1 MPGRPGA
8 LAARSRGSE
17 PTRVALALGSGGAR
31 GYAHIGV
38 IEALRARGY
47 DIVGIAGS
55 SMGALVGGLQAA
67 GRLDEFADWAKS
79 LTQWTILR
87 LLDPSISA
95 AGVMRAEKILDAVR
109 DILGPV
115 SIEQLPIPY
124 TAVATDLL
132 AGKSVWFQRGP
143 VDEAIRASIAIPGV
157 IAPHEVGGRL
167 LADGGILDP
176 LPIAPIA
183 AVNADLTIAVS
194 LSGSEVG
201 RIGDDRDP
209 ESGATVEWLNR
220 MVRSTSALLDTAAA
234 RSLLDRPTARA
245 LLSRFGADT
254 WPEDA
259 NGEPSQSG
267 EDGLD
272 DMEGTPEVP
281 RLGSFE
287 VMNRTIDIAQSAL
300 ARHTLAAYP
309 PDLLIEVPRSTCRG
323 LEFHRAVEVIA
334 AGRALANRALDA
346 LPAIAVPAGL
356 TAYVLP
362 LRLQSIGK
370 AFDEA
375 TILRAPHPI
384 ETAANFT
391 AK

>member
-1 MPGRPGA
+1 M
-8 LAARSRGSE
+8 
-17 PTRVALALGSGGAR
+17 ALALGSGGAR

-55 SMGALVGGLQAA
+55 SMGAMVGGLQAA

-79 LTQWTILR
+79 LTQRTILR

-95 AGVMRAEKILDAVR
+95 AGVLRAEKILDAVR

-115 SIEQLPIPY
+115 AIEQLPIPY

-143 VDEAIRASIAIPGV
+143 LDEAIRASIAIPGV
-157 IAPHEVGGRL
+157 IAPHAIDGRL

-176 LPIAPIA
+176 LPMGPIS

-194 LSGSEVG
+194 LSGSEV
-201 RIGDDRDP
+201 ISHRDAEP
-209 ESGATVEWLNR
+209 GATVEWLNR

-245 LLSRFGADT
+245 VLSRFGGPAESDSGSDN
-254 WPEDA
+254 PDL
-259 NGEPSQSG
+259 EPSAADEADEADAADAADATQ
-267 EDGLD
+267 LPAAA
-272 DMEGTPEVP
+272 PEVP
-281 RLGSFE
+281 KLGSFD
-287 VMNRTIDIAQSAL
+287 VMNRTIDIAQAAL
-300 ARHTLAAYP
+300 ARHTLATYP

-334 AGRALANRALDA
+334 VGRALADHALDA
-346 LPAIAVPAGL
+346 LEEKADR
-356 TAYVLP
+356 TATE
-362 LRLQSIGK
+362 G
-370 AFDEA
+370 
-375 TILRAPHPI
+375 
-384 ETAANFT
+384 
-391 AK
+391 